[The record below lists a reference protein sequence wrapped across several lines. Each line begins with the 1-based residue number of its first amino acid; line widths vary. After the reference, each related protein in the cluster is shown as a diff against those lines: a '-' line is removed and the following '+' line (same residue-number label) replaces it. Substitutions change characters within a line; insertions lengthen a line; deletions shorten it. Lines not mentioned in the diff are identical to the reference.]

1 MVTRKLFR
9 VFLQT
14 ILRKTYLLTTVEK
27 LRYMMKV
34 WICRDKNKQFK
45 AANPNFALPPE
56 HLAFDAYSSS
66 HWEFYKLS
74 GELTAK
80 FLVTITNK
88 YFSNGHP
95 LQSMYEWGCGPA
107 RIVRQLGPIYGNSVE
122 IYASDYN
129 PETIEWCSKHIPAV
143 RFIKNELQPPLP
155 YADNKFDFVYA
166 VSVFTHLSEA
176 NGLQWAKEL
185 HRILKPGGIL
195 LITTDSDNAYRKELL
210 PGEKR
215 KYRTAGIV
223 VRGQYEEGKK
233 MFMTRHSPSYVKDK
247 LLQDF
252 EILEQVSMAF
262 PFMRQDY
269 WIAKKGS
276 K

>member
-1 MVTRKLFR
+1 MITRKIFR
-9 VFLQT
+9 VLLQT
-14 ILRKTYLLTTVEK
+14 ALRKTWLLAPVEK
-27 LRYMMKV
+27 LRYRIKV
-34 WICRDKNKQFK
+34 WIYRDKNKEFK
-45 AANPNFALPPE
+45 LNNPDFALPPE

-74 GELTAK
+74 GELTAQ
-80 FLVTITNK
+80 FLATITDK

-107 RIVRQLGPIYGNSVE
+107 RIVRQLGTIYGNKVA
-122 IYASDYN
+122 IHASDYN
-129 PETIEWCSKHIPAV
+129 PETIEWCSKHIAGV
-143 RFIKNELQPPLP
+143 KFIKNELQPPLP
-155 YADNKFDFVYA
+155 YPDNTFDFVYA
-166 VSVFTHLSEA
+166 VSVFTHLSET

-185 HRILKPGGIL
+185 QRILKPGGIL

-210 PGEKR
+210 PAERR
-215 KYRTAGIV
+215 KYKTAGIV

-233 MFMTRHSPSYVKDK
+233 MFMTRHNPAYVKEK
-247 LLQDF
+247 LLYDF

-269 WIAKKGS
+269 WVARKTS
-276 K
+276 